1 MTNNHFTSYSN
12 CHSQSGAALVIGLV
26 MLTIITL
33 LSVSAMRSTNLD
45 TKIAVNH
52 QFKEM
57 SFQAAE
63 NALARVTGP
72 LEDADLDL
80 PNALGAVNA
89 VTNFDYYES
98 TGVDHQPDFSAD
110 VELEMTEI
118 SRRYKFSGF
127 PLNVLT
133 VMYQAD
139 SRGTVAGT
147 DTQTINRMQV
157 ALIRN

>member
-1 MTNNHFTSYSN
+1 MTNHPIFSYSN
-12 CHSQSGAALVIGLV
+12 RHSQNGTALVVGLV
-26 MLTIITL
+26 LLTIITL

-45 TKIAVNH
+45 TKIAINH
-52 QFKEM
+52 QFKEV

-72 LEDADLDL
+72 LDDADLDL
-80 PNALGAVNA
+80 PNTLGEENA
-89 VTNFDYYES
+89 VTNYSYYES
-98 TGVDHQPDFSAD
+98 TGVDQQPDFSAD
-110 VELEMTEI
+110 VTLEMTEI
-118 SRRYKFSGF
+118 SRKYKFSGF
-127 PLNVLT
+127 PLNILT

-139 SRGTVAGT
+139 SQGTVAGS